1 MNYSKAAW
9 LVGVLLSVAEL
20 LACAGCQSPKSFA
33 TRPTTDTIRPLDNFA
48 MESKSAIVQPSSPF
62 QLASWRDVDKSG
74 DETDVDAPK
83 SRKAENSPADDRKA
97 DDDKNVPAA
106 PQLRLLV
113 TDSLGGMPSVLSVES
128 CVQTA
133 LAGHPKIVAARYRVQ
148 AAQNRVPQAK
158 SLEDP
163 MLGNMFFP
171 IPNNALQTA
180 GGRMQNTIGLSQNI
194 PWPEKLKAR
203 AAIACQEVHIAQ
215 AEVESI
221 QREIAEAVRL
231 AYYEVWFAQR
241 GTEILIE
248 NQKLVDDLIRVAE
261 ARYKTG
267 GSQQDVLNAEIQ
279 RERLRQQLLELAS
292 GRAAAEAEL
301 AAYLQQPQTFSIQ
314 TEVALDLDNL
324 PTQLD
329 ALVTLAEQCNPELK
343 GIGFQI
349 QRDLQKQRLA
359 NLQRYS
365 DFQLGAQYGFMTR
378 NQALSPVADGIDNI
392 SFSVGMTLPIYRN
405 KIQGGINEAAANR
418 ASTARLRQSEQ
429 LTIEGRLRRLL
440 SEIDAL
446 DQQRTLY
453 RERIIPR
460 ADQALEIALSE
471 YTVGKTTFV
480 QLTDNYTELLMYELQ
495 VVKLE
500 STLAS
505 RLAQLERTVGCP

>member
-1 MNYSKAAW
+1 MSMNYSKM
-9 LVGVLLSVAEL
+9 VLLAGIWLFAVLL
-20 LACAGCQSPKSFA
+20 LASVGCQSTQSLA
-33 TRPTTDTIRPLDNFA
+33 TSPTDDSIRPLDYSA
-48 MESKSAIVQPSSPF
+48 IKSNSGIVQPSSPF
-62 QLASWRDVDKSG
+62 HLARWNDVDESG
-74 DETDVDAPK
+74 EVAVAHSAP
-83 SRKAENSPADDRKA
+83 NLP
-97 DDDKNVPAA
+97 V
-106 PQLRLLV
+106 LF
-113 TDSLGGMPSVLSVES
+113 TDSPGGIPSLLSVES

-133 LAGHPKIVAARYRVQ
+133 LAGHPEIIAARYRVQ

-180 GGRMQNTIGLSQNI
+180 GGRMQNTIGLSQTI

-203 AAIACQEVHIAQ
+203 AAIACQDVHIAQ

-241 GTEILIE
+241 GTEILTDNRE
-248 NQKLVDDLIRVAE
+248 LVDDLIQVAE
-261 ARYKTG
+261 ARYKAG

-279 RERLRQQLLELAS
+279 RERLNQQLLELAS

-301 AAYLQQPQTFSIQ
+301 AAYLQQPQTLSIQ
-314 TEVALDLDNL
+314 TEADLNLDDL

-329 ALVTLAEQCNPELK
+329 ALVALAEQCNPELK

-349 QRDLQKQRLA
+349 QRDLQNQRLA

-378 NQALSPVADGIDNI
+378 SQAISPVADGIDNI

-405 KIQGGINEAAANR
+405 KIRGGINEAAAKR
-418 ASTARLRQSEQ
+418 ASTARLRQAEQ

-460 ADQALEIALSE
+460 ADRALEIALSE

-480 QLTDNYTELLMYELQ
+480 QLTENYTELLIHRLQ

-505 RLAQLERTVGCP
+505 RLAQLERTVGCPLGL

>member
-9 LVGVLLSVAEL
+9 LAAVWLAVFEL
-20 LACAGCQSPKSFA
+20 LACAGCQSTKSH
-33 TRPTTDTIRPLDNFA
+33 PTSPTIGSILPIVNSEIA
-48 MESKSAIVQPSSPF
+48 SSSAVVQPATPF
-62 QLASWRDVDKSG
+62 QLANWRG
-74 DETDVDAPK
+74 EDE
-83 SRKAENSPADDRKA
+83 AEIGT
-97 DDDKNVPAA
+97 
-106 PQLRLLV
+106 PQLV
-113 TDSLGGMPSVLSVES
+113 TDLSSGLPSVLSVES
-128 CVQTA
+128 CVQMA

-163 MLGNMFFP
+163 TLGNNFFP
-171 IPNNALQTA
+171 FPDNALQTA
-180 GGRMQNTIGLSQNI
+180 GGRMQNTMGLTQNV

-241 GTEILIE
+241 GTAILID

-261 ARYKTG
+261 ARYRAG

-279 RERLRQQLLELAS
+279 RERLGQQLLELAS
-292 GRAAAEAEL
+292 QRAASEAEL
-301 AAYLQQPQTFSIQ
+301 AAYLQQPQSFSIV
-314 TEVALDLDNL
+314 TAASLDLTDL

-329 ALVTLAEQCNPELK
+329 ELISLAEQCNPELK
-343 GIGFQI
+343 GLGYQI

-359 NLQRYS
+359 TLQRYS

-378 NQALSPVADGIDNI
+378 DQSVSPVADGSDNI
-392 SFSVGMTLPIYRN
+392 SFSVGLSLPIYRN
-405 KIQGGINEAAANR
+405 KIQSGINEAAANR
-418 ASTARLRQSEQ
+418 VSTARLRQSEQ

-440 SEIDAL
+440 SEIDSL
-446 DQQRTLY
+446 DQQLTLY

-480 QLTDNYTELLMYELQ
+480 QLTENYTELLMYQLQ
-495 VVKLE
+495 VIKLE